1 MTTIRLQSIGLI
13 EAIEAQ
19 ELQIG
24 MRLVWNF
31 GYTYDVVSIKPKG
44 AQSLEVVERS
54 TKTGEEFTR
63 TLRKSRPV
71 AAYWPKPN

>member
-1 MTTIRLQSIGLI
+1 MKTIRLQSIGLV
-13 EAIEAQ
+13 EAIEAKDV
-19 ELQIG
+19 QIG

-44 AQSLEVVERS
+44 AQSLEIVERS
-54 TKTGEEFTR
+54 TQTGKEFTR

-71 AAYWPKPN
+71 AAYWPKAN